1 VQDADAAELDVGVKT
16 QGVFNALLDGGF
28 TGTSPRRWWRAVVD
42 CRRTTREVG
51 RIYGGYW

>member
-1 VQDADAAELDVGVKT
+1 MQDADAAELDVGVKT